1 MSLKSHVF
9 LLKNVKNFL
18 HFLTS
23 LDFFKEYRKEM
34 LIQCHNMYY
43 KKWKN
48 KSQKPYLL
56 FYNNIL
62 PVLIFVTEDGN
73 THAVPKNKSTV
84 K

>member
-1 MSLKSHVF
+1 MLKTFYIFWPALIFS
-9 LLKNVKNFL
+9 KNI
-18 HFLTS
+18 
-23 LDFFKEYRKEM
+23 EI

-48 KSQKPYLL
+48 KSQKSYLL

-73 THAVPKNKSTV
+73 MYAVPKKLL
-84 K
+84 

>member
-1 MSLKSHVF
+1 
-9 LLKNVKNFL
+9 
-18 HFLTS
+18 
-23 LDFFKEYRKEM
+23 M

-48 KSQKPYLL
+48 KSQKSYLL

-73 THAVPKNKSTV
+73 MYAVPKKLL
-84 K
+84 

>member
-1 MSLKSHVF
+1 MLKTFYIFWTALIFS
-9 LLKNVKNFL
+9 KNI
-18 HFLTS
+18 
-23 LDFFKEYRKEM
+23 EI

-48 KSQKPYLL
+48 KSQKSYLL

-73 THAVPKNKSTV
+73 MYAVPKKLL
-84 K
+84 

>member
-1 MSLKSHVF
+1 MLKTFYIFWPALIFS
-9 LLKNVKNFL
+9 KNI
-18 HFLTS
+18 
-23 LDFFKEYRKEM
+23 EM
-34 LIQCHNMYY
+34 LIQCHNMYC

>member
-1 MSLKSHVF
+1 
-9 LLKNVKNFL
+9 
-18 HFLTS
+18 
-23 LDFFKEYRKEM
+23 
-34 LIQCHNMYY
+34 MYY

-73 THAVPKNKSTV
+73 THAVPKNKSMV

>member
-1 MSLKSHVF
+1 
-9 LLKNVKNFL
+9 
-18 HFLTS
+18 
-23 LDFFKEYRKEM
+23 M
-34 LIQCHNMYY
+34 LIQCHNMYC

-73 THAVPKNKSTV
+73 THAVPKNKSMV